1 MKKIIFNGRF
11 LTQKITGVQRYAIE
25 MLKGIDDN
33 ISKMNFNYH
42 FEIVHPKGKL
52 YSLNLNNIKEIEFG
66 KKQGHLWEQI
76 ELNKYKKSNNSFLI
90 SLTGSGPIFDTDLL
104 ILHDVGFLNNEFYS
118 KKYKI
123 WYKFITNKLIKNT
136 KKIITISNFSKNE
149 IKKFFNTK
157 KDIEVIYEGYEQIE
171 RVKADNSILDKL
183 NIINKPF
190 FFSLGSL
197 KPSKNIEMIA
207 KAAIKLPENTFLI
220 TGEKN
225 EKIFKKSMLKFEEK
239 NIIFTG
245 YLSDSEIKAL
255 YEKCEAFI
263 FPSLYEGFGL
273 PPLEAKICGANLIL
287 SNIEPLQEIFKD
299 YAYYVDPK
307 NSRTLVEAITNKKYL
322 KTNDNIDELKEM
334 YNWSRN
340 SRLLLQQISDEMEF

>member
-1 MKKIIFNGRF
+1 M
-11 LTQKITGVQRYAIE
+11 YC
-25 MLKGIDDN
+25 
-33 ISKMNFNYH
+33 
-42 FEIVHPKGKL
+42 
-52 YSLNLNNIKEIEFG
+52 
-66 KKQGHLWEQI
+66 
-76 ELNKYKKSNNSFLI
+76 
-90 SLTGSGPIFDTDLL
+90 
-104 ILHDVGFLNNEFYS
+104 
-118 KKYKI
+118 
-123 WYKFITNKLIKNT
+123 
-136 KKIITISNFSKNE
+136 
-149 IKKFFNTK
+149 
-157 KDIEVIYEGYEQIE
+157 
-171 RVKADNSILDKL
+171 
-183 NIINKPF
+183 
-190 FFSLGSL
+190 
-197 KPSKNIEMIA
+197 
-207 KAAIKLPENTFLI
+207 
-220 TGEKN
+220 
-225 EKIFKKSMLKFEEK
+225 LKFEEK